1 MAKTKKLPPVKCPY
15 CGKTFSR
22 ELEDYV
28 QINAK
33 RYAHKECFDRHNA
46 ELTQEE
52 KDKLGLE
59 NLIKSLFNYV
69 SIPERVKKQIQDYHD
84 NRKYTYSGITKSLI
98 WFYQIKG
105 NPIEKANGGIGIVPY
120 IYEDARNYY
129 TAIWV
134 AQQQNQAKPIEQWEP
149 EVVEIHIPPPK
160 SKPMKRK
167 NLFSFLDDDKEDDE

>member
-1 MAKTKKLPPVKCPY
+1 MGNSKKLPLVKCPY

-22 ELEDYV
+22 DVEEYV
-28 QINAK
+28 QINSR

-46 ELTQEE
+46 ELSQEE
-52 KDKLGLE
+52 KDKIALD
-59 NLIKSLFNYV
+59 NLIKSLFGYT
-69 SIPERVKKQIQDYHD
+69 SIPERVKRPIDDYNNHKK
-84 NRKYTYSGITKSLI
+84 NSYSGISKSLI

-129 TAIWV
+129 TAIWI

-149 EVVEIHIPPPK
+149 EIVEIHIPPPK
-160 SKPMKRK
+160 SKPLQGKK
-167 NLFSFLDDDKEDDE
+167 FFSFLDEEEDE

>member
-1 MAKTKKLPPVKCPY
+1 MGNSKKLPLVKCPY

-22 ELEDYV
+22 DVEEYV
-28 QINAK
+28 QINSR

-46 ELTQEE
+46 ELSQEE
-52 KDKLGLE
+52 KDKIALD
-59 NLIKSLFNYV
+59 NLIKSLFGYT
-69 SIPERVKKQIQDYHD
+69 SIPERVKRQIDDYH
-84 NRKYTYSGITKSLI
+84 NNKKYSYSGISKSLI

-129 TAIWV
+129 TAIWI

-149 EVVEIHIPPPK
+149 EIVEIHIPPPK
-160 SKPMKRK
+160 SKPLQGKK
-167 NLFSFLDDDKEDDE
+167 FFSFLDEEEDE